1 MPKKQLDFIQSIQEA
16 AEQPLDQS
24 LLLSLVGYNC
34 RRAYLNIL
42 PEFHKRMEEFDLRPV
57 EFTAMSLLKAN
68 PNINQKRLSQA
79 IDVSPPNLAI
89 LLDRLEGRALVVR
102 QRNPM
107 DKRSQTLTLTAQGL
121 RMCDEAEQMATALEA
136 DATAALSD
144 AERSELL
151 RLLQKI
157 FLPA

>member
-24 LLLSLVGYNC
+24 VLLSLVGYNC

-89 LLDRLEGRALVVR
+89 LLDRLERRALVVR

-121 RMCDEAEQMATALEA
+121 RMCGQAEQMATALEA

-144 AERSELL
+144 AERTELM

>member
-1 MPKKQLDFIQSIQEA
+1 MPKKQLEFIQSIQEA
-16 AEQPLDQS
+16 ADAPLDQTV
-24 LLLSLVGYNC
+24 LLKLVGYNC

-57 EFTAMSLLKAN
+57 EFTAISLLKAN

-89 LLDRLEGRALVVR
+89 LLDRLEQRGLVVR

-107 DKRSQTLTLTAQGL
+107 DKRSQTLTLTAAGL
-121 RMCDEAEQMATALEA
+121 SICNAAEQIAGGLEL

-144 AERSELL
+144 AERTELM

-157 FLPA
+157 FLPQ